1 MEDRKDKQIVQQVFD
16 SSLSGIQD
24 DPWMAQRV
32 LSKAHEAPGT
42 GGFIVKKKMSAGLI
56 FAIVMML
63 LTVTAVAAVLLTH
76 TEIIEQ
82 FAVPMALE
90 NDKSDI
96 TQETYTNEELSQ
108 LIAILSENGITLDED
123 TRIMKALEN
132 GEGYWEEETLMAI
145 CREAFGGMFYEWT
158 IEQKYWFETMTVKIG
173 FKEKNPYLIP
183 SEGDMTIPE
192 AKAHAV
198 KLLKD
203 EYGVELP
210 TESDEQ
216 WKVCEW
222 LYAPW
227 TDSEGVHPAQ
237 WKFEFINQNTG
248 ETVFSVN
255 FTRDGELLKIKGSA
269 VLDNVPA
276 IESFSEARNAVK
288 STYGSMSDWP
298 VEAWAEYGRL
308 ITPLKAETEGDLC
321 YQNAGFQMPPANA
334 LSTDVAVQLVK
345 EDIQAGG
352 DTNASII
359 CCTPNGRTI
368 YKITL
373 RIHFPGNET
382 SAKYDTIWCV
392 ELDCMTGEI
401 IEKREYH
408 YGSSD
413 PLMMYVPFDV
423 LDAYPTATIAP
434 TEEDAARITEKDRQ
448 ADAFDAYAQQYGENW
463 FFWPLEA
470 QKDALGENHHVPEGD
485 ELTRDEAVEMALKA
499 IEAKYGEEA
508 LTQLGDYQIG
518 VICCLDE
525 ETEGPRYSWELYFT
539 NDPESLSNGY
549 RVNIVV
555 FEDVLEQ
562 PEIEVQHANIENG

>member
-1 MEDRKDKQIVQQVFD
+1 MKDLFQQTLNAELSGLRT
-16 SSLSGIQD
+16 SSL
-24 DPWMAQRV
+24 QRDQLYQNAVGGYKVKRKLTVGWVFALV
-32 LSKAHEAPGT
+32 L
-42 GGFIVKKKMSAGLI
+42 
-56 FAIVMML
+56 ML
-63 LTVTAVAAVLLTH
+63 FTVTAVAAVLLTH

-90 NDKSDI
+90 NDTNGA
-96 TQETYTNEELSQ
+96 TQETYTNEELAQ
-108 LIAILSENGITLDED
+108 LISILSENGITLDED

-132 GEGYWEEETLMAI
+132 GKGYWEEETLMAI
-145 CREAFGGMFYEWT
+145 CREAFGGLFYEWT

-183 SEGDMTIPE
+183 GEGDMTIPE
-192 AKAHAV
+192 AMAYAV

-203 EYGVELP
+203 EYGVDLP
-210 TESDEQ
+210 TESNEQ

-237 WKFEFINQNTG
+237 WKFEFVDRNTD

-255 FTRDGELLKIKGSA
+255 FTHDGKLLKIKGSRA
-269 VLDNVPA
+269 IDTVPTV
-276 IESFSEARNAVK
+276 ESFSEARNAVK

-308 ITPLKAETEGDLC
+308 ISQLDTQDEGDWL
-321 YQNAGFQMPPANA
+321 YQNAGYQMPPANA
-334 LSTDVAVQLVK
+334 ISMDMAVQIAM
-345 EDIQAGG
+345 EDIQVAG
-352 DTNASII
+352 DTNFSVICCASI
-359 CCTPNGRTI
+359 GRTI

-382 SAKYDTIWCV
+382 SAKYDAIWCV

-401 IEKREYH
+401 IDRREYH
-408 YGSSD
+408 YGSSEA
-413 PLMMYVPFDV
+413 LMMYVPFAV

-434 TEEDAARITEKDRQ
+434 TEEEAARIAEKERQ
-448 ADAFDAYAQQYGENW
+448 ADAYDVYKQQYGENW

-470 QKDALGENHHVPEGD
+470 QKDVLGGNHHVPEGD
-485 ELTRDEAVEMALKA
+485 EMTRDEAVEMALKV

-525 ETEGPRYSWELYFT
+525 EPEGPRYSWELYFT
-539 NDPESLSNGY
+539 NDPESLNNGY

-555 FEDVLEQ
+555 FEGVLEQ
-562 PEIEVQHANIENG
+562 PEVEVQQASIENG

>member
-1 MEDRKDKQIVQQVFD
+1 MKDKQMKDLFQQTLNAELSGLRT
-16 SSLSGIQD
+16 SSL
-24 DPWMAQRV
+24 QRDQLYQNAVGGYKVKRKLTVGWVFALV
-32 LSKAHEAPGT
+32 L
-42 GGFIVKKKMSAGLI
+42 
-56 FAIVMML
+56 ML
-63 LTVTAVAAVLLTH
+63 FTVTAVAAVLLTH

-90 NDKSDI
+90 NDKNDI
-96 TQETYTNEELSQ
+96 TQETYTNEELAQ

-210 TESDEQ
+210 TESDGQ

-237 WKFEFINQNTG
+237 WKFEFINRSTD

-255 FTRDGELLKIKGSA
+255 FTHDGELLKIKGSA

-288 STYGSMSDWP
+288 SMYGSMSDWP

-334 LSTDVAVQLVK
+334 LSTDVAVQLAK

-352 DTNASII
+352 ETRTQII

-382 SAKYDTIWCV
+382 SAKYDAIWCV

-408 YGSSD
+408 YGSSE

-434 TEEDAARITEKDRQ
+434 TEDEAARITEKDRQ
-448 ADAFDAYAQQYGENW
+448 ADAYDAYAQQYGENW

-470 QKDALGENHHVPEGD
+470 QKDALGENHHVPKGD
-485 ELTRDEAVEMALKA
+485 EMTRDEAVEMALKA
-499 IEAKYGEEA
+499 IEAKYGEEV

-539 NDPESLSNGY
+539 NDTESLSNGY

-555 FEDVLEQ
+555 YEGVLEQ
-562 PEIEVQHANIENG
+562 PEVEVQQASIENG

>member
-1 MEDRKDKQIVQQVFD
+1 MKDKQMKDLFQQTLNAELSGLRT
-16 SSLSGIQD
+16 SSL
-24 DPWMAQRV
+24 QRDQLYQNAVGGYKVKRKLTVGWVFALV
-32 LSKAHEAPGT
+32 L
-42 GGFIVKKKMSAGLI
+42 
-56 FAIVMML
+56 ML
-63 LTVTAVAAVLLTH
+63 FTVTAVAAVLLTH

-90 NDKSDI
+90 NDKNDI
-96 TQETYTNEELSQ
+96 TQETYTNEELAQ

-132 GEGYWEEETLMAI
+132 GKGYWEEETLMAI
-145 CREAFGGMFYEWT
+145 CREAFGDLFYEWT

-183 SEGDMTIPE
+183 GEGDMTIPE
-192 AKAHAV
+192 AMAYAV

-203 EYGVELP
+203 EYGVDLP
-210 TESDEQ
+210 TESNEQ

-237 WKFEFINQNTG
+237 WKFEFVDRNTD

-255 FTRDGELLKIKGSA
+255 FTHDGKLLKIKGSRA
-269 VLDNVPA
+269 IDTVPTV
-276 IESFSEARNAVK
+276 ESFSEARNAVK

-308 ITPLKAETEGDLC
+308 ISQLDTQDEGDWL
-321 YQNAGFQMPPANA
+321 YQNAGYQMPPANA
-334 LSTDVAVQLVK
+334 ISMDMAVQIAM
-345 EDIQAGG
+345 EDIQVAG
-352 DTNASII
+352 DTNFSVICCASI
-359 CCTPNGRTI
+359 GRTI

-382 SAKYDTIWCV
+382 SAKYDAIWCV

-401 IEKREYH
+401 IDRREYH
-408 YGSSD
+408 YGSSEA
-413 PLMMYVPFDV
+413 LMMYVPFAV

-434 TEEDAARITEKDRQ
+434 TEEEAARIAEKERQ
-448 ADAFDAYAQQYGENW
+448 ADAYDVYKQQYGENW

-470 QKDALGENHHVPEGD
+470 QKDVLGGNHHVPEGD
-485 ELTRDEAVEMALKA
+485 EMTRDEAVEMALKV

-525 ETEGPRYSWELYFT
+525 EPEGPRYSWELYFT
-539 NDPESLSNGY
+539 NDPESLNNGY

-555 FEDVLEQ
+555 FEGVLEQ
-562 PEIEVQHANIENG
+562 PEVEVQQASIENG

>member
-1 MEDRKDKQIVQQVFD
+1 MKDLFQQTLNAELSGLCT
-16 SSLSGIQD
+16 SSL
-24 DPWMAQRV
+24 QRDQLYQNAVGGYKVKRKLTVGWVFALV
-32 LSKAHEAPGT
+32 L
-42 GGFIVKKKMSAGLI
+42 
-56 FAIVMML
+56 ML
-63 LTVTAVAAVLLTH
+63 FTVTAVAAVLLTH

-90 NDKSDI
+90 NDKNDI
-96 TQETYTNEELSQ
+96 TQETYTNEELAQ

-203 EYGVELP
+203 EYGVELT

-216 WKVCEW
+216 WKLLEW
-222 LYAPW
+222 FYAPY
-227 TDSEGVHPAQ
+227 TNQEGYHPGM
-237 WKFEFINQNTG
+237 WKFEFANPVSGEAEYWVSFDQNG
-248 ETVFSVN
+248 I
-255 FTRDGELLKIKGSA
+255 LLGCEMAWYLKDDAKARSYSQAQEMMDMKYGG
-269 VLDNVPA
+269 PA
-276 IESFSEARNAVK
+276 SWSL
-288 STYGSMSDWP
+288 
-298 VEAWAEYGRL
+298 EAWAEFGQL
-308 ITPLKAETEGDLC
+308 IDDLEPVEVWEHRYAESGYRMPLEGSIQPQQALDIAQKSVGLEGETRT
-321 YQNAGFQMPPANA
+321 Q
-334 LSTDVAVQLVK
+334 
-345 EDIQAGG
+345 
-352 DTNASII
+352 II

-382 SAKYDTIWCV
+382 SAKYDAIWCV

-408 YGSSD
+408 YGSSE
-413 PLMMYVPFDV
+413 PLMMYIPFDV

-434 TEEDAARITEKDRQ
+434 TEDEAARITEKDRQ
-448 ADAFDAYAQQYGENW
+448 ADAYDAYAQQYGENW

-470 QKDALGENHHVPEGD
+470 QKDALGENHHVPKGD
-485 ELTRDEAVEMALKA
+485 EMTRDEAVEMALKA
-499 IEAKYGEEA
+499 IEAKYGEEV

-539 NDPESLSNGY
+539 NDTESLSNGY

-555 FEDVLEQ
+555 FEGVLEQ
-562 PEIEVQHANIENG
+562 PEVEVQQASIENG